1 MLEISNVKNDK
12 NNIELDFLGLE
23 TGVKKHLKC
32 NTENYKQICN
42 YIGSNLNN
50 DEFQYLVNFLKII
63 LFIRIAILF
72 IIMNLVSYQIE
83 LFL

>member
-32 NTENYKQICN
+32 NTENYK
-42 YIGSNLNN
+42 
-50 DEFQYLVNFLKII
+50 
-63 LFIRIAILF
+63 
-72 IIMNLVSYQIE
+72 
-83 LFL
+83 

>member
-1 MLEISNVKNDK
+1 MLEILNFKNDK

-23 TGVKKHLKC
+23 TGVKKH
-32 NTENYKQICN
+32 
-42 YIGSNLNN
+42 LNN

-72 IIMNLVSYQIE
+72 IIMT
-83 LFL
+83 